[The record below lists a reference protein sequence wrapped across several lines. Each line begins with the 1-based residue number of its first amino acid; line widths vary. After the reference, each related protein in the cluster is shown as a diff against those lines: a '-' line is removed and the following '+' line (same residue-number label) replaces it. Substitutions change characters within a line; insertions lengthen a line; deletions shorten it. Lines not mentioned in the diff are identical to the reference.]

1 MEHFEENDEIAMD
14 LQAEISLQKQ
24 QLKEVRN
31 SFVNKENIDS
41 IHTELE
47 QMGKKLK
54 LSSFLLKKIEVRKER
69 TTNKDSN
76 ITFSGTMTQV
86 RAFIKFLS
94 EYTPVSSWTSVD
106 IKQKSKKIITVE
118 GRLLFISTERMR
130 SKRRIRRRK

>member
-1 MEHFEENDEIAMD
+1 ME
-14 LQAEISLQKQ
+14 AEISLQKQ